1 MAYFL
6 FIAAVTE
13 VISKKWYWFQFTW
26 IFSIIICIWH
36 GYALIKKFW
45 GGGWGEGCLR
55 DTFFARKRRG
65 GAFLYIPWEFEK
77 YDNSAGS
84 DSPAAPPPHPTI
96 TCSNFSYT
104 DIRVYLC
111 TLCQNSYNDI
121 PFGLQGSCLEPK
133 TSCWLYLL
141 NKKKIIY
148 ITMCRKYMA
157 IFTTWPI
164 KSWKIYKQVDTCKY
178 MYMYAQSFPN
188 ACSTT
193 F

>member
-1 MAYFL
+1 MQYQKAHNTCTWTFSAFFGYLRFLHAYTLYIHAWWNLL
-6 FIAAVTE
+6 FYLFKCTIINFGLFFIYRCRDWSYFKKMVL
-13 VISKKWYWFQFTW
+13 ISVYLNIQYN
-26 IFSIIICIWH
+26 WH

-65 GAFLYIPWEFEK
+65 GAFLYISWEFEK

-121 PFGLQGSCLEPK
+121 PFGLQGPCLEPK
-133 TSCWLYLL
+133 TSCWLYL
-141 NKKKIIY
+141 
-148 ITMCRKYMA
+148 
-157 IFTTWPI
+157 
-164 KSWKIYKQVDTCKY
+164 
-178 MYMYAQSFPN
+178 
-188 ACSTT
+188 
-193 F
+193 